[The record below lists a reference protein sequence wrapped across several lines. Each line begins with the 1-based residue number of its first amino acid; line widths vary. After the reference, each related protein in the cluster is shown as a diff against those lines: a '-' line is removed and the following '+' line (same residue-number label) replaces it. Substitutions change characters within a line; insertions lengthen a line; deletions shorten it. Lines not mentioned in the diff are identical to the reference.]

1 MACPKFVRQTFHEVA
16 LHSIGFSEW
25 ARAYY
30 DEQRARG
37 KSHHAAVAGR
47 AGPPSPLRLRHNS
60 GVKLKNECARG
71 PMGGLLS
78 GMRLLASVAPPSGW
92 LPTHRATRSIILQLY
107 PGV

>member
-1 MACPKFVRQTFHEVA
+1 MACPKFVRQIFHEVA

-47 AGPPSPLRLRHNS
+47 AGLAPASSPQLR
-60 GVKLKNECARG
+60 GKVEE
-71 PMGGLLS
+71 
-78 GMRLLASVAPPSGW
+78 
-92 LPTHRATRSIILQLY
+92 
-107 PGV
+107 